1 MTLRR
6 ANFGWL
12 LAAALLAGCG
22 DEAAAGQAEDRDAA
36 APAGRG
42 PARAHDAGRDAEVQ
56 DAGAELED
64 AGEGDAAV
72 VDAGQL
78 RLLARSPEPDA
89 DNVWARAP
97 IVLQFSAALDPASV
111 TEAAIRIETE
121 AGPIAFDLQLS
132 ADAREVRLVPGALPQ
147 EPARVTAIVSDALVD
162 EGGRAFAG
170 ERWSWT
176 LPLWHRSGEV
186 ETVLDGAVD
195 ATVALDEQDRPLI
208 AWVAGGEGA
217 SVLRVARVQE
227 DGFELLAEAP
237 LAAAAQSG
245 PGHAAWID
253 GGGDVFVASI
263 EQETTV
269 VVRRLAGDA
278 GWEDAFPPWTAQGG
292 VESIAS
298 VDLALAGDAALLAV
312 VEVVGA
318 ERDARVLR
326 HDGGVAGWVALGPA
340 LDRVPSQAASRA
352 VVAAAS
358 PTAISAAWLEHDGVS
373 ENLYVARYLPDEQAW
388 APLGAALDL
397 ELDARVEQPQLAVAA
412 DGAEVVLWN
421 EGTVP
426 RSAAYVARW
435 TGRFQVLGGAL
446 DPARVAL
453 GSALALD
460 ARGEPIAVLVAG
472 TAAAGQLAVRRH
484 NGSPAPPFGLAARP
498 QASCA
503 IPDEAD
509 PAFPVTLSATGCFAD
524 VPSRTP
530 APGLLPYTLGS
541 PLWSD
546 GALKRRFVVIPDGQT
561 IGYAERDTWALPVGT
576 VLVKEFSLARSAGD
590 GSGGIAPA
598 LRGGAMSIDAVP
610 LETRFL
616 VKRCEPGA
624 CRAAWEGYSYEWND
638 AGTEAVL
645 LENLTASSFK
655 DWTVDGRLHRHSYPG
670 REECTRCHATA
681 AGGALG
687 LSTGQLNRSHDYG
700 EHVDNQLRALA
711 HIGLFGASFAEPDE
725 DAITAALR
733 LPSPYDPAE
742 PLAARVRSYAHANC
756 SHCHRPDGRW
766 PVVDLRFDAE
776 LRAAADPSPNI
787 CDKLV
792 PGDASASL
800 LYLKV
805 SARQPDLPPAFQGE
819 PMPPLATL
827 IADARQLPAF
837 AAWIDGMTTCP

>member
-1 MTLRR
+1 MERCR
-6 ANFGWL
+6 ADSCWL
-12 LAAALLAGCG
+12 LAAVLLAGCG
-22 DEAAAGQAEDRDAA
+22 DDASIETAEDRDAA
-36 APAGRG
+36 ADSGRG
-42 PARAHDAGRDAEVQ
+42 PARPNDAGRDAAMQ

-72 VDAGQL
+72 PDAGML

-97 IVLQFSAALDPASV
+97 IVLQFSSALDPASV

-121 AGPIAFDLQLS
+121 AGPIAADMQLS
-132 ADAREVRLVPGALPQ
+132 ADAREVRLVPGAVPQ

-162 EGGRAFAG
+162 EHGRAFAG

-176 LPLWHRSGEV
+176 LPLWHRSGEAPA
-186 ETVLDGAVD
+186 VLDGAVD
-195 ATVALDEQDRPLI
+195 ATVARDEQDVPLI
-208 AWVAGGEGA
+208 AWVAGASGA
-217 SVLRVARVQE
+217 SALRVARVQQ
-227 DGFELLAEAP
+227 GGVELLAEAP
-237 LAAAAQSG
+237 LAAQAQSG
-245 PGHAAWID
+245 RGHAAWID
-253 GGGDVFVASI
+253 GGGAVFVASI

-269 VVRRLAGDA
+269 VVRRLAGDG
-278 GWEDAFPPWTAQGG
+278 GWEEALSPWTAQSG

-298 VDLALAGDAALLAV
+298 VDLALAGGTALLAV
-312 VEVVGA
+312 IEVAGA

-326 HDGGVAGWVALGPA
+326 HDGDVAGWVALGPA
-340 LDRVPSQAASRA
+340 LDRVPAQPASFA
-352 VVAAAS
+352 VVAAAAPS
-358 PTAISAAWLEHDGVS
+358 AVSAAWLEHDGVS
-373 ENLYVARYLPDEQAW
+373 ENLYVSRYLPDQQAW
-388 APLGAALDL
+388 SPLGAAVDLDL
-397 ELDARVEQPQLAVAA
+397 DAAVAQPQLAVAA
-412 DGAEVVLWN
+412 DGAELVLWN
-421 EGTVP
+421 EGTP
-426 RSAAYVARW
+426 GRSAAYVARW

-446 DPARVAL
+446 DRARVAV

-460 ARGEPIAVLVAG
+460 AGGEPIALLQTGAAVA
-472 TAAAGQLAVRRH
+472 AQFAVRRY
-484 NGSPAPPFGLAARP
+484 NGSPAPPFGLVARP

-503 IPDEAD
+503 IPDDAD
-509 PAFPVTLSATGCFAD
+509 PAFPATLSATGCFAD

-561 IGYAERDTWALPVGT
+561 IGYTERDAWTLPVGT
-576 VLVKEFSLARSAGD
+576 VLVKEFSLARAAGD
-590 GSGGIAPA
+590 VS
-598 LRGGAMSIDAVP
+598 DAVP

-624 CRAAWEGYSYEWND
+624 CRAAWEGYSYEWNEE
-638 AGTEAVL
+638 GSEARL
-645 LENLTASSFK
+645 LDNLTATSFR
-655 DWTVDGRLHRHSYPG
+655 DWTVDGRVHRHSYPG
-670 REECTRCHATA
+670 REECTHCHATA

-711 HIGLFGASFAEPDE
+711 HIGLFGATLAEPGE
-725 DAITAALR
+725 DAIATALR
-733 LPSPYDPAE
+733 LPAPYDPAE

-756 SHCHRPDGRW
+756 SHCHRPAGRW

-805 SARQPDLPPAFQGE
+805 STRQPDLPPGFQGE

-837 AAWIDGMTTCP
+837 AAWIDGMTSCP

>member
-1 MTLRR
+1 MAPCR
-6 ANFGWL
+6 AKFGWL

-22 DEAAAGQAEDRDAA
+22 DDVATERIEDRDAA
-36 APAGRG
+36 VDAARGAAPAR
-42 PARAHDAGRDAEVQ
+42 DAGADAEVP

-64 AGEGDAAV
+64 GGEGDAATP
-72 VDAGQL
+72 DAGEL
-78 RLLARSPEPDA
+78 RLLARSPEPEA
-89 DNVWARAP
+89 NNVWAHAP
-97 IVLQFSAALDPASV
+97 IVLQFATALDPASV
-111 TEAAIRIETE
+111 TEAVIRIETE
-121 AGPIAFDLQLS
+121 AGPIACDLQLS
-132 ADAREVRLVPGALPQ
+132 ADAREVRLVPGAVPQ

-162 EGGRAFAG
+162 EDGRAFAG

-186 ETVLDGAVD
+186 EAMLDGTVD
-195 ATVALDEQDRPLI
+195 ATVALDEQDRALV

-217 SVLRVARVQE
+217 SALRVARVRE
-227 DGFELLAEAP
+227 DGLELLAEAP

-245 PGHAAWID
+245 RGHAAWID
-253 GGGDVFVASI
+253 GNGGVLVASI

-278 GWEDAFPPWTAQGG
+278 GWEDAFPPWTAPGG
-292 VESIAS
+292 AESIAS
-298 VDLALAGDAALLAV
+298 VDLALAGDAALIAI
-312 VEVVGA
+312 VEVMGA

-326 HDGGVAGWVALGPA
+326 HDGGAAGWVALGPA

-358 PTAISAAWLEHDGVS
+358 PSAISAAWLEHDGVS

-388 APLGAALDL
+388 APLGAAVDV
-397 ELDARVEQPQLAVAA
+397 ELDAPVAQPQLAVAA
-412 DGAEVVLWN
+412 DGAQVVLWN
-421 EGTVP
+421 EGTPP
-426 RSAAYVARW
+426 RSATYVARW

-446 DPARVAL
+446 DPARLAL

-460 ARGEPIAVLVAG
+460 ARREPVAVLQTATAG
-472 TAAAGQLAVRRH
+472 AAQLAVQRH
-484 NGSPAPPFGLAARP
+484 NGSPTPPFGVAVRP
-498 QASCA
+498 PASCA
-503 IPDEAD
+503 IPAEAD
-509 PAFPVTLSATGCFAD
+509 PAFPANLSATGCFAD

-530 APGLLPYTLGS
+530 AAGLLPYTLGS

-561 IGYAERDTWALPVGT
+561 IGYAERDAWALPVGT

-590 GSGGIAPA
+590 GSSGMDP
-598 LRGGAMSIDAVP
+598 VP

-645 LENLTASSFK
+645 LDNLTASSFK
-655 DWTVDGRLHRHSYPG
+655 DWTVDGRVHRHSYPG

-687 LSTGQLNRSHDYG
+687 LQTGQLNRSHDYG

-725 DAITAALR
+725 DAIAAALR

-776 LRAAADPSPNI
+776 LRAAGDPSPNI

-792 PGDASASL
+792 PGDANASL
-800 LYLKV
+800 LYRKV
-805 SARQPDLPPAFQGE
+805 SARQPDLPPDFQGE

-827 IADARQLPAF
+827 IADARQLPAV
-837 AAWIDGMTTCP
+837 AAWIDGMTSCP